1 MKKSILALLPLFLIS
16 LTAFGQLE
24 KGTILFGGGLGYG
37 STSSQSEEDVAVGR
51 EFTNSAFN
59 ISPDVGYFF
68 KPKWVLGLSLPISG
82 SNQKT
87 TSVSSS
93 GSETLQNESN
103 SNSIGI
109 APFVRKYISMG
120 EVFSFFLQARVG
132 YYHSRSEFTNFSASP
147 NTFTNTES
155 KEVVFDAAA
164 GMVYFPKNW
173 LGINLSISPLS
184 FSTGSSQLE
193 NVQGSSDQK
202 SSGFNL
208 GLDTSAIT
216 LGINFF
222 LTQK

>member
-1 MKKSILALLPLFLIS
+1 MKKIILAILPLFLIS

-24 KGTILFGGGLGYG
+24 KGTILLGGGLGYS
-37 STSSQSEEDVAVGR
+37 STSSQSEEDVAVAR

-59 ISPDVGYFF
+59 ISPEVGYFF

-109 APFVRKYISMG
+109 APFVRKYISMS
-120 EVFSFFLQARVG
+120 EVFSFFLQARMG
-132 YYHSRSEFTNFSASP
+132 YYQSRSEFTNFSASP
-147 NTFTNTES
+147 NTSTNTQS
-155 KEVVFDAAA
+155 KEFAFDATA
-164 GMVYFPKNW
+164 GMAYFPKKW
-173 LGINLSISPLS
+173 LGINLSVSPLS
-184 FSTGSSQLE
+184 YSSGSSQLE
-193 NVQGSSDQK
+193 NGQSSLDQK
-202 SSGFNL
+202 SSGFSL

-216 LGINFF
+216 LGVNFF
-222 LTQK
+222 LTKK